1 MNQFKRLIKIWT
13 TKRSSI
19 LPIQLT
25 MKTQQTRSGLM
36 KNGNNWFILFFVKI
50 CKKEFLMET
59 FIKEKAITLVS
70 YRQKLTRRSTYQNKL
85 YATAVDQSELYN
97 HATQNG
103 KFHGDLEYPLRK
115 TVKDT
120 FSLSLKTVFDLPIKL
135 SSSFP
140 HRLYFAILNQN
151 RWSLKR
157 AKNNLKYPLIGNRI
171 WWTSLSRESEY

>member
-1 MNQFKRLIKIWT
+1 
-13 TKRSSI
+13 
-19 LPIQLT
+19 
-25 MKTQQTRSGLM
+25 
-36 KNGNNWFILFFVKI
+36 
-50 CKKEFLMET
+50 MET

-151 RWSLKR
+151 MILE
-157 AKNNLKYPLIGNRI
+157 
-171 WWTSLSRESEY
+171 TSKKQFEISFDWK

>member
-1 MNQFKRLIKIWT
+1 
-13 TKRSSI
+13 
-19 LPIQLT
+19 
-25 MKTQQTRSGLM
+25 
-36 KNGNNWFILFFVKI
+36 
-50 CKKEFLMET
+50 MET
-59 FIKEKAITLVS
+59 FIKEKAIMLVS

-103 KFHGDLEYPLRK
+103 KFHVDLEYPLRK

-151 RWSLKR
+151 R
-157 AKNNLKYPLIGNRI
+157 
-171 WWTSLSRESEY
+171 